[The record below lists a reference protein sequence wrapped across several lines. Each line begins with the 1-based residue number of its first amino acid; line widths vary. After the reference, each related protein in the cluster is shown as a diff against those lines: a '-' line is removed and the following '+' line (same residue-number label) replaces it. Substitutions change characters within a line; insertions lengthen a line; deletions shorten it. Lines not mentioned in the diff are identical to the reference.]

1 MEVVITKSN
10 RKDKRLKATFQ
21 NKTTHFGLDTGKTFV
36 DHKNEE
42 IKKAW
47 LARHKV
53 KSDFDDI
60 ESAGSLAKNILWNKK
75 TITAAVRDL
84 NARQKN
90 YKFRYEN

>member
-42 IKKAW
+42 MTKHGWLDIK
-47 LARHKV
+47 
-53 KSDFDDI
+53 
-60 ESAGSLAKNILWNKK
+60 
-75 TITAAVRDL
+75 
-84 NARQKN
+84 
-90 YKFRYEN
+90 